1 MAKSTDTQY
10 DGVLLLKRSELAS
23 EMPKTNKEIEKVAK
37 AMWKDYLL
45 FSKKITNKRNVGFI
59 PSGYAPLAS
68 AVTDLFAGRPNQ
80 LPNLYYPYSGT
91 DGKFHISANRFIEL
105 QKLRVFAQSEK

>member
-45 FSKKITNKRNVGFI
+45 FSKKITNKRNVGLSRQDTLRL
-59 PSGYAPLAS
+59 P
-68 AVTDLFAGRPNQ
+68 VQ
-80 LPNLYYPYSGT
+80 LPPCLPGDQINYQIYT
-91 DGKFHISANRFIEL
+91 THIQEPMESSI
-105 QKLRVFAQSEK
+105 